1 MQTKLQSFLE
11 SILNIVIGYVVAIL
25 SQLIIFP
32 WFGIHLPIHENLLM
46 GLFFTVIS
54 LIRSYFIRRWFN
66 WMHIKKSTQNENL
79 V

>member
-11 SILNIVIGYVVAIL
+11 SALNIAIGYVVAIL

-46 GLFFTVIS
+46 GLFFTIIS
-54 LIRSYFIRRWFN
+54 LVRSYAIRRWFN
-66 WMHIKKSTQNENL
+66 RIHIKKAASNET
-79 V
+79 VI